1 MELEDQVL
9 MLLAGAHGS
18 LLEDTSLIEAL
29 DASKR
34 TWESTNTALQVGVS
48 PASGPA

>member
-34 TWESTNTALQVGVS
+34 TWESTNTALQVGVC